1 VVSTFVASNK
11 DRMKRK
17 LCTILIGFG
26 ALLFSSIESYAQE
39 KKQQLSI
46 EELIELA
53 LANHQQLKISAQQK
67 EIAIQQTKILKQQ
80 QLPSIGFSATAAYL
94 GDIAIYDRDFSK
106 VMTKD
111 MPHFGNSYAIQAS
124 ELLYKG
130 GAIRK
135 SIELAEIGE
144 QLAALDWVSDQQS
157 IKFLVISNYLDLYKL
172 LNQQEVYENNKT
184 LGEMRLEN
192 VKQFYSQGML
202 TRNEVIRGELALQNI
217 DQALLVVK
225 NNSAIINYNLAIAL
239 GLSPNQQ
246 IIPSETLSEKE
257 VIGAYD
263 NYLTLA
269 YDHHPTLQKTQK
281 AIAAAEK
288 KIDLA
293 KTDQYPALAASGG
306 YTMSRPI
313 TTVNPVQDMY
323 ANTWQVGVSLSYN
336 LDNLYKA
343 PKKIK
348 LEQLEKAKAMDAEVL
363 VMQQVEMNVH
373 AAYTKYAE
381 SIQQAHL
388 LEKSQQLAQE
398 NYRIIEAKYL
408 NQLAIQAEMTDAT
421 NAKLEAELQYANA
434 QINVLYQYYSLLK
447 ATGTL

>member
-1 VVSTFVASNK
+1 
-11 DRMKRK
+11 MKRK
-17 LCTILIGFG
+17 LRTILGGLG
-26 ALLFSSIESYAQE
+26 ALLFSTIGSYAQE
-39 KKQQLSI
+39 KTKQLSV

-67 EIAIQQTKILKQQ
+67 EIATQQTQILKLQQ
-80 QLPSIGFSATAAYL
+80 VPTIGLTATAAYL
-94 GDIAIYDRDFSK
+94 GDAVILDRDFSK
-106 VMTKD
+106 VMTRD

-144 QLAALDWVSDQQS
+144 QLAELDWVSDQQS

-172 LNQQEVYENNKT
+172 LNQQEVYQNNKK
-184 LGEMRLEN
+184 LGQLRLEN

-217 DQALLVVK
+217 DQALLVV
-225 NNSAIINYNLAIAL
+225 NNSRKIVNYNLNIAL
-239 GLSPNQQ
+239 GLEANSEL
-246 IIPSETLSEKE
+246 IPSETIAEKE
-257 VIGAYD
+257 LMGKYES
-263 NYLTLA
+263 YLALA
-269 YDHHPTLQKTQK
+269 YEHHPTLQMTQK
-281 AIAAAEK
+281 AIEAADK
-288 KIDLA
+288 KIELA
-293 KTDQYPALAASGG
+293 KTDQYPALAAIGG
-306 YTMSRPI
+306 YNMSRPI
-313 TTVNPVQDMY
+313 TTSNPVQDMY
-323 ANTWQVGVSLSYN
+323 ANTWQVGVSLSYS
-336 LDNLYKA
+336 LDNLYKT

-348 LEQLEKAKAMDAEVL
+348 LEQLEKTKATDTQVL
-363 VMQQVEMNVH
+363 AMQQIEMSVH
-373 AAYTKYAE
+373 AAYTKYEE
-381 SIQQAHL
+381 SIQQANL

-398 NYRIIEAKYL
+398 NYRIIEAKYF

-421 NAKLEAELQYANA
+421 HAKLEAELQFANA